1 MSSNRRKYSWMWK
14 TFALALFVMLVVHVL
29 FSFNAPTPW
38 LKAKWCAGDVLG
50 YMGSIIGA
58 GATIFVLLATI
69 EHEKKADEE
78 RSKHSVR
85 PVIAASKLEKP
96 SSGWDLAGS
105 TMSEDDFDSI
115 SEEVEYRKACEEYIL
130 ADCYAVV
137 SKDGSVSYKTKLT
150 NDEYDLALWAE
161 AQVIHEEGGLTSHG
175 NAFRAWFVK
184 LVLTSMGN
192 GPAINAYARLVEQGL
207 VGAVDDKKIPCSPT
221 VHLMMGGEWTL
232 GLLVPTEQSIPEETK
247 QYRLVLTYEDA
258 DGRRYEQSFPLT
270 MSRLG
275 NKGQVDGCLS
285 IDQREIGK
293 TSSQHKPRA

>member
-29 FSFNAPTPW
+29 FYFNAPTPW

-78 RSKHSVR
+78 KSKHSVR
-85 PVIAASKLEKP
+85 PVIAILNSEKP
-96 SSGWDLAGS
+96 VPGWGPAGS
-105 TMSEDDFDSI
+105 MMSEDDFDPI
-115 SEEVEYRKACEEYIL
+115 GEEVVYRKAREGYIL

-150 NDEYDLALWAE
+150 YEKYDLALWAE
-161 AQVIHEEGGLTSHG
+161 AQVIHTVEEPTYFG
-175 NAFRAWFVK
+175 NDFRAWFVK
-184 LVLTSMGN
+184 FVLTNMGN
-192 GPAINAYARLVEQGL
+192 GPAINAYARLIEQDN
-207 VGAVDDKKIPCSPT
+207 VGVADEKKMPCSPT
-221 VHLMMGGEWTL
+221 VQLMVGGEWSL
-232 GLLVPTEQSIPEETK
+232 GLLVPADRSIPEESK
-247 QYRLVLTYEDA
+247 NYRLVLTYEDA

-270 MSRLG
+270 MSRRG

-293 TSSQHKPRA
+293 TSS